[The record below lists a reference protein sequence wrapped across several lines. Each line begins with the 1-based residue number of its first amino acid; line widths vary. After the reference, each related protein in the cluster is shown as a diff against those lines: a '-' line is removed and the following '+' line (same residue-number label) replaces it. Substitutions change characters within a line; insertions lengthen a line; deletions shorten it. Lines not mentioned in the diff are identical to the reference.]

1 MSGLGEVQL
10 HALVPQHL
18 YHSLAYLGIE
28 LVHEACDED
37 GGLGL
42 GFGHVGFQL

>member
-28 LVHEACDED
+28 LVHEACYED

-42 GFGHVGFQL
+42 GFGHDGFQL